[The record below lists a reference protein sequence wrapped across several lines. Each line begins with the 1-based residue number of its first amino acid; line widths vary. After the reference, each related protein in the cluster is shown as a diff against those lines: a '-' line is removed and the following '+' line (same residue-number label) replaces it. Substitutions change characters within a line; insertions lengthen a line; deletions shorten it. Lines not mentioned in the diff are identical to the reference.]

1 MHMTKRNLILAVLIG
16 LSPSLARAQ
25 QPAEPPTA
33 TGTNLMGPKISFA
46 TPVYDFGRVKA
57 GEPVKYTFVFTNT
70 GDQVLEVK
78 AVQPSCG
85 CTTAADWTRL
95 AKVGEAGKVP
105 IQFNSANFN
114 GPVFKTVTVSSND
127 RKTPTVVLQLKG
139 TVWKPIE
146 FVPPYTVLN
155 IPPDAPETTAVIR
168 IINNTEESIT
178 LSDPELNTK
187 AFTAKL
193 VTTQPGKEFQLT
205 IAAVPPL
212 NPGNIQGKVTLKTTS
227 ASTPSLEVPFW
238 ANVQQAV
245 LVMPP
250 QIMLQESPLTSRATP
265 AVTIQNNSTNS
276 LVLSDLAVNVPGVEV
291 QLRELVPGRTF
302 NISFGFPQGFALP
315 AGQQVAFTAKSSNP
329 RYPQIRVPIVQM
341 PKITPPPQPAAVP
354 VAPAAPAAHAG
365 PSAPTAQV
373 ARPDR

>member
-1 MHMTKRNLILAVLIG
+1 MTKQNFILAVLIG

-25 QPAEPPTA
+25 QPAEVPA
-33 TGTNLMGPKISFA
+33 ASGTNLMGPKIEFA
-46 TPVYDFGRVKA
+46 TPVHDFGRVKA

-85 CTTAADWTRL
+85 CTTAGDWTRL
-95 AKVGEAGKVP
+95 AKAGETGKVP
-105 IQFNSANFN
+105 VQFNSANFN

-146 FVPPYTVLN
+146 FIPPYTVLN
-155 IPPDAPETTAVIR
+155 IAPDAPETTAVIR
-168 IINNTEESIT
+168 IVNNMDEPIT

-187 AFTAKL
+187 AFTARL

-205 IAAVPPL
+205 LAAVPPL
-212 NPGNIQGKVTLKTTS
+212 NPGNIQGKVILKTSS

-250 QIMLQESPLTSRATP
+250 QIVLQQGPLASRATP
-265 AVTIQNNSTNS
+265 AITIQNNSTNS
-276 LVLSDLAVNVPGVEV
+276 LALSDLAINVPGVEV

-302 NISFGFPQGFALP
+302 NISFGFPEGFALP
-315 AGQQVAFTAKSSNP
+315 QGQQVAFTAKSSNP
-329 RYPQIRVPIVQM
+329 RYPEIRVPIVQM
-341 PKITPPPQPAAVP
+341 PKIVPPPQPAAVP
-354 VAPAAPAAHAG
+354 VIPTT
-365 PSAPTAQV
+365 PSAHPGPAGPTAQV
-373 ARPDR
+373 AHPDR